1 MKSTIQTKTHK
12 DIEAL
17 RTWFLTQCRDLP
29 WRSNPSPY
37 AVWVSEVM
45 LQQTQVSVVIP
56 YFERWM
62 QIFPTIQ
69 DLAKAD
75 LDIVIKEWE
84 GLGYYSRA
92 RNLHQ
97 GARYVVEN
105 YAGILP
111 DSEEQLQKIKGLG
124 PYTIGA
130 ILSFA
135 FHQRKAAVD
144 GNVIRVI
151 SRYNCF
157 TDKVTKSASIKHI
170 YSLTQELLP
179 EKEPWII
186 SEALIELGATLCNR
200 KPKCLKC
207 PLKNNCKAFAKGIA
221 DQLPVKSTKIAITQ
235 LHRAVAIISCND
247 HLLIKRCP
255 KGKIMS
261 DLHEF
266 PYFELTIPLKDPKI
280 LTQRLHDE
288 FHLSAHWQN
297 SLPEVKQ
304 SFTRYR
310 ALLYPHAFVVKD
322 RLPVEGY
329 EWIEKKQLKELAFSS
344 GHKRIKLKI
353 P

>member
-1 MKSTIQTKTHK
+1 MKSTIQANTHK

-17 RTWFLTQCRDLP
+17 KTWFLTQCRDLP

-37 AVWVSEVM
+37 EVWVSEVM

-56 YFERWM
+56 YFVRWM

-75 LDIVIKEWE
+75 LDTVIKEWE

-111 DSEEQLQKIKGLG
+111 DSEEQLRKIKGLG

-151 SRYNCF
+151 SRYFHF
-157 TDKVTKSASIKHI
+157 TEEITKSASKKHI

-186 SEALIELGATLCNR
+186 TEALIELGATICNR
-200 KPKCLKC
+200 KPKCFEC
-207 PLKNNCKAFAKGIA
+207 PLKNNCKALAAGIA
-221 DQLPVKSTKIAITQ
+221 DQLPLKSAKTVITQ
-235 LHRAVAIISCND
+235 LHRAVAIIYCDD

-266 PYFELTIPLKDPKI
+266 PYFDLTTPLIDPHI

-288 FHLSAHWQN
+288 FHLSADWQK

-310 ALLYPHAFVVKD
+310 AQLYPHAFIVKN
-322 RLPVEGY
+322 RLHVEGY
-329 EWIEKKQLKELAFSS
+329 EWIEKKRLQELPFSS
-344 GHKRIKLKI
+344 GHKRIITKI
-353 P
+353 S